1 MFDVKI
7 LGHLADG
14 KIAVF
19 TFTGENFRHLV
30 GLAAFYGLTR
40 KSPEFAN
47 IVLSATKDGL
57 ARSVSVTEKTREQL
71 IEAERSKGYK
81 IIIPGEE
88 HNGL

>member
-1 MFDVKI
+1 MVDVKV
-7 LGHLADG
+7 LGHLSDG

-30 GLAAFYGLTR
+30 SLAALYGLTI
-40 KSPEFAN
+40 KSPEFAD
-47 IVLSATKDGL
+47 IVLSAAKDGL

-81 IIIPGEE
+81 INILGEE